1 MDLLKKLCIKDYK
14 KVDDPKVRAKYG
26 IVAGISGIIINILL
40 FISKLVVGILSG
52 SITIVADAVNN
63 FSDLSSST
71 VSIVGFKLSSK
82 PADSEHPYGHER
94 IEQISALIVAL
105 FVFAV
110 GAILAKTSIDKIIKP
125 EELTISLY
133 TYIILG
139 IGILLKIVQMVIN
152 YNFGKCISS
161 QTLKAVGD
169 DSRNDIITT
178 TVVLISTIVIKFTGV
193 NIDGYAGL
201 LVSLFIIISSIILIK
216 ETINPLI
223 GIKPK
228 QELVKKLKTTL
239 LSYENIIGVHDVMI
253 HSYGE
258 KTAFAV
264 AHLEVPAE
272 KDFVEMHNLI
282 DKIENE
288 IHDNLGIYITI
299 HMDPVD
305 TTNPKIQELKER
317 CAKVIIAFGEGF
329 SLHDFRVVFGND
341 YVNIIFDIVIPF
353 KSKTTLSAVKKALKE
368 EFKNEEIKHRFVLE
382 EDRDYV

>member
-1 MDLLKKLCIKDYK
+1 MDLLKKLCIKEYK
-14 KVDDPKVRAKYG
+14 KVDDPKVRAMYG

-178 TVVLISTIVIKFTGV
+178 TVVLISTIVITFCVV
-193 NIDGYAGL
+193 N
-201 LVSLFIIISSIILIK
+201 SI
-216 ETINPLI
+216 
-223 GIKPK
+223 
-228 QELVKKLKTTL
+228 
-239 LSYENIIGVHDVMI
+239 
-253 HSYGE
+253 
-258 KTAFAV
+258 
-264 AHLEVPAE
+264 
-272 KDFVEMHNLI
+272 
-282 DKIENE
+282 
-288 IHDNLGIYITI
+288 
-299 HMDPVD
+299 
-305 TTNPKIQELKER
+305 
-317 CAKVIIAFGEGF
+317 
-329 SLHDFRVVFGND
+329 
-341 YVNIIFDIVIPF
+341 
-353 KSKTTLSAVKKALKE
+353 
-368 EFKNEEIKHRFVLE
+368 
-382 EDRDYV
+382 